1 MTPWHSVPRCPAA
14 GRRTAP
20 GLQAAVKV
28 VAAVVSAGMARDTGA
43 LEAVEGLAR
52 AGVGMGAGA
61 ERALAGLA
69 E

>member
-1 MTPWHSVPRCPAA
+1 M
-14 GRRTAP
+14 
-20 GLQAAVKV
+20 KV
-28 VAAVVSAGMARDTGA
+28 VAAVVSAAMARDTGA

-61 ERALAGLA
+61 ERALAGLV